1 MINYKKARTFMI
13 AKNNNIYGIIHIGSA
28 SLSMRIVAYYD
39 IEDIEVIEEVEKDIT
54 FGEEV
59 FLNKKLSFA
68 SVRKLCHML
77 NGLKQLLN
85 DYQVTEYRVYATAVF
100 REAENRRSI
109 LDLVQVNT
117 GFIVNVLDMSQEIYL
132 EHFAVQH
139 KLKREISKE
148 KYEFGKQLLYIDI
161 TSGCLGFTVW
171 QGNAIKYQQNLHIG
185 SLRLLEIF
193 NTNQRA
199 SKDYPQA
206 LAEYIHVIMSP
217 IWNAIKQFKITA
229 IVFSGR
235 ESRMIAQLLGYT
247 FRKKDL
253 VVSSS
258 ADVFQLYNDLKHLSV
273 SHILKIYNVEESV
286 AEIILP
292 TIYIWAEILK
302 NMSSQYILIMKTT
315 FLEAVSM
322 YYGATKTKDDAIEW
336 MHQQNLT
343 LTEAIARRYYYEPEH
358 TKCMQ
363 EYSQIIIH
371 AFKHLNGL
379 GKREEFLLAMTLIL
393 YQIGKHVNLMES
405 NKNTWSL
412 IRSIDIFGISEME
425 KDAVACIAFYAQK
438 GMPEEDD
445 YEFKYLDSQ
454 LKMTVLKLIAIF
466 RLTYA
471 MDISRKQ
478 KIKDVTARMQGDFL
492 LIEYNSMEKT
502 SLEEWMFAKENDLFK
517 NIFGI
522 EAKLEKR

>member
-148 KYEFGKQLLYIDI
+148 KYEFGKQLLYVDI

-171 QGNAIKYQQNLHIG
+171 QGNPIKYQQNLHIG

-229 IVFSGR
+229 
-235 ESRMIAQLLGYT
+235 
-247 FRKKDL
+247 
-253 VVSSS
+253 
-258 ADVFQLYNDLKHLSV
+258 
-273 SHILKIYNVEESV
+273 
-286 AEIILP
+286 
-292 TIYIWAEILK
+292 TI
-302 NMSSQYILIMKTT
+302 
-315 FLEAVSM
+315 F
-322 YYGATKTKDDAIEW
+322 
-336 MHQQNLT
+336 
-343 LTEAIARRYYYEPEH
+343 P
-358 TKCMQ
+358 
-363 EYSQIIIH
+363 
-371 AFKHLNGL
+371 
-379 GKREEFLLAMTLIL
+379 
-393 YQIGKHVNLMES
+393 
-405 NKNTWSL
+405 
-412 IRSIDIFGISEME
+412 
-425 KDAVACIAFYAQK
+425 
-438 GMPEEDD
+438 
-445 YEFKYLDSQ
+445 
-454 LKMTVLKLIAIF
+454 
-466 RLTYA
+466 
-471 MDISRKQ
+471 
-478 KIKDVTARMQGDFL
+478 
-492 LIEYNSMEKT
+492 
-502 SLEEWMFAKENDLFK
+502 
-517 NIFGI
+517 
-522 EAKLEKR
+522 